1 LARLAVN
8 QADLAVGDYERAIA
22 LDPNLMDAYIDISIA
37 LEENKAGMPLDLYK
51 TRFYSQLPAQE
62 REGFDRMYKE
72 IKALKGGR

>member
-1 LARLAVN
+1 MARLAVN

>member
-1 LARLAVN
+1 VN